1 MLVSAVIRFNC
12 ALLLVASLASK
23 SESAYFLYEE
33 EEEEN
38 VSRRRSNEMRLEF
51 REYSTIAMVTLG
63 LGLLRGLFPLY
74 ICMVQVLVTEQV
86 LLQVVSEFW

>member
-12 ALLLVASLASK
+12 ALLLVASSASK
-23 SESAYFLYEE
+23 SESAYFLYE

-51 REYSTIAMVTLG
+51 RGYSTIAMVTLG